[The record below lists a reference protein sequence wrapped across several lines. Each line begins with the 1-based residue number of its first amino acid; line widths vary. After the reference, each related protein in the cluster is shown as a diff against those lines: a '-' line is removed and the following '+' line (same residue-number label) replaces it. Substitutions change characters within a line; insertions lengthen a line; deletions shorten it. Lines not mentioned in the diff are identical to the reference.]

1 MNARIETSTWLH
13 ASRASPMPAFEH
25 PPRSTTAIARAAAT
39 TIAFAGRRHLRP
51 RAGCG
56 RLTPASARLTPASA
70 RLTPASAR
78 SSGWAPTF
86 RRSPTPSG
94 IPVSHEPGLG
104 CLQQEA
110 ADGQAP
116 VEDVAEELLACQ
128 HPGQR
133 HRMTGHDVEP
143 PLRTVG

>member
-51 RAGCG
+51 RAGG
-56 RLTPASARLTPASA
+56 A

-116 VEDVAEELLACQ
+116 VEDVAGELLACQ

-133 HRMTGHDVEP
+133 PRMTGHDVEP